1 MEEPMM
7 PSKQSTSAPS
17 PLQTYEELM
26 NFAWRGLTLGAAVE
40 LDLFSHIASGKTSAE
55 QIAAAAGASEH
66 GTRRLLDAL
75 CGMGYLKK
83 SAQRYRLSP
92 SAAQY
97 LVRTR
102 PLYMGD
108 AAMIGKMLMGP
119 WSMLAEVVKNGRPL
133 QDGATAEERAAFFSK
148 LVPAIFPASFLSATA
163 AVNRLP
169 ATARHRINRILDI
182 GAGAAAWSIPFAK
195 ALKRARVTVAD
206 YPAVTQV
213 TRQYTERWGVADRF
227 DYLEGDFREVDF
239 GTGFDLA
246 ILGHIVH
253 GEGADWGKR
262 LLGRVCDAL
271 SDGGMLLIG
280 EFVPND
286 ERSGPAWPL
295 LFGLNMLIN
304 TQAGDVFTMREYRAW
319 LKEAGFRKVAAM
331 PAAEHVSPLILAT
344 K

>member
-1 MEEPMM
+1 MS
-7 PSKQSTSAPS
+7 SKRSNSDSS

-26 NFAWRGLTLGAAVE
+26 SFAWRGLTLAAAVE
-40 LDLFSHIASGKTSAE
+40 LDLLSHIASGKSDVE
-55 QIAAAAGASEH
+55 QIAAAAGASEY

-83 SAQRYRLSP
+83 SSKRYRLSP

-97 LVRTR
+97 LVRGK
-102 PLYMGD
+102 PLFMGN
-108 AAMIGKMLMGP
+108 AAMIGKMLIGP
-119 WSMLAEVVKNGRPL
+119 WSMLAEVVKSGRPL
-133 QDGATAEERAAFFSK
+133 QAQASAEDRAAFFSK

-163 AVNRLP
+163 AVKRLP
-169 ATARHRINRILDI
+169 EVARRRISRILDV

-213 TRQYTERWGVADRF
+213 TRQYAERWGVADRF
-227 DYLEGDFREVDF
+227 DYIEGDFREVDF

-262 LLGRVCDAL
+262 LLRRVRDAL
-271 SDGGMLLIG
+271 GEGGMLLIG
-280 EFVPND
+280 EFIPND

-304 TQAGDVFTMREYRAW
+304 TR
-319 LKEAGFRKVAAM
+319 
-331 PAAEHVSPLILAT
+331 PATSSRCVSTARG
-344 K
+344 

>member
-1 MEEPMM
+1 M
-7 PSKQSTSAPS
+7 PSRRSTSGPS
-17 PLQTYEELM
+17 PLQIYEELM
-26 NFAWRGLTLGAAVE
+26 NFAWRGLALGAAVE
-40 LDLFSHIASGKTSAE
+40 LDFFSHIAAGKTGAE

-75 CGMGYLKK
+75 CGMGYLNKTAK
-83 SAQRYRLSP
+83 SYRLQP
-92 SAAQY
+92 GVADY

-119 WSMLAEVVKNGRPL
+119 WSMLAEVVKSGRPF
-133 QDGATAEERAAFFSK
+133 QAGATAEERAAFFSK

-163 AVNRLP
+163 AVKRLP
-169 ATARHRINRILDI
+169 EAARRRIGRILDI
-182 GAGAAAWSIPFAK
+182 GAGAAAWSIPFAR

-206 YPAVTQV
+206 YPAVMQV
-213 TRQYTERWGVADRF
+213 TRQYAERWGVAARF
-227 DYLEGDFREVDF
+227 DYLEGDFRELDF

-246 ILGHIVH
+246 ILGHIAH
-253 GEGADWGKR
+253 GEGADWGRR
-262 LLGRVCDAL
+262 LLKRACDAL

-304 TQAGDVFTMREYRAW
+304 TPAGDVFTMREYRGW

-331 PAAEHVSPLILAT
+331 PAPEHVAPLILAT

>member
-1 MEEPMM
+1 M
-7 PSKQSTSAPS
+7 
-17 PLQTYEELM
+17 QTYEEM
-26 NFAWRGLTLGAAVE
+26 MSFAWRGLTLCAAVE
-40 LDLFSHIASGKTSAE
+40 LDLFSHIAAGKTGAA

-75 CGMGYLKK
+75 CAMGYLKK
-83 SAQRYRLSP
+83 TGKSYRLSP
-92 SAAQY
+92 SAAEH

-108 AAMIGKMLMGP
+108 AAMIGKMLLGP
-119 WSMLAEVVKNGRPL
+119 WSMLSEVVKSGRPL
-133 QDGATAEERAAFFSK
+133 QAGATAEQRGEFFAR
-148 LVPAIFPASFLSATA
+148 LVPAIFAPSFLSATA
-163 AVNRLP
+163 AVKRLP
-169 ATARHRINRILDI
+169 AAARSRINRILDI

-206 YPAVTQV
+206 YPVVTQV
-213 TRQYTERWGVADRF
+213 ARQYAERWGVADRF
-227 DYLEGDFREVDF
+227 DYLEGDFRELDF
-239 GTGFDLA
+239 GTGRFDLA

-262 LLGRVCDAL
+262 LLKRACAAL
-271 SDGGMLLIG
+271 GEGGMLLIG

-286 ERSGPAWPL
+286 ERSGPALAL

-304 TQAGDVFTMREYRAW
+304 TPAGDVFTMREYREW
-319 LKEAGFRKVAAM
+319 LSEAGFRKVAALLA
-331 PAAEHVSPLILAT
+331 PEHVSPLILAT

>member
-1 MEEPMM
+1 M
-7 PSKQSTSAPS
+7 PSKSTSGPS

-26 NFAWRGLTLGAAVE
+26 NFAWRGLALGAAVE
-40 LDLFSHIASGKTSAE
+40 LDFFSHIASGKTGAE

-83 SAQRYRLSP
+83 SAQCYRLSP
-92 SAAQY
+92 SAAEY
-97 LVRTR
+97 LVRTGS
-102 PLYMGD
+102 LYMGD

-119 WSMLAEVVKNGRPL
+119 WSMLAEVVKSGRPF
-133 QDGATAEERAAFFSK
+133 QARATAEERAAFFSK

-163 AVNRLP
+163 VVKRLP
-169 ATARHRINRILDI
+169 DAARRRINRILDI

-195 ALKRARVTVAD
+195 ALKHARVTVAD
-206 YPAVTQV
+206 YPSVTQV
-213 TRQYTERWGVADRF
+213 TRQYAERWGVAERF

-239 GTGFDLA
+239 GAGFDLA
-246 ILGHIVH
+246 ILGHILH
-253 GEGADWGKR
+253 GEGAEWGRR
-262 LLGRVCDAL
+262 LLRRVREAL
-271 SDGGMLLIG
+271 GDGGMLLIG

-295 LFGLNMLIN
+295 LFGLNMLVN
-304 TQAGDVFTMREYRAW
+304 TPAGDVFTMREYRAW

-331 PAAEHVSPLILAT
+331 TGPEHVSPLILAT
-344 K
+344 R